1 MKRDLEMKKTYVI
14 GLVFVVALG
23 IGAYMVTAPTPAPS
37 GLTAPSFGAANAT
50 ETGEIDTSSVL
61 EMTLGATDAPI
72 QMTEYASYTCPHC
85 RTFHKDVFQKL
96 KADYIDTGKLHFTY
110 REIYFDRYGLWGSI
124 IARCGGAD
132 KFFAITDLLYT
143 KQSEWTKGT
152 PAEIAENLRRIGL
165 TAGLAQA
172 DVQSCFSDGEKAQNL
187 VAWYE
192 ANRAED
198 EISSTPSFIINGVKY
213 SNMPYAELQQILD
226 AQ

>member
-1 MKRDLEMKKTYVI
+1 MKNTYVI

-23 IGAYMVTAPTPAPS
+23 IGAYMVTAPTTAPS

-96 KADYIDTGKLHFTY
+96 KADYIDTGKLQFTY

-213 SNMPYAELQQILD
+213 SNMPYAELQQILN

>member
-1 MKRDLEMKKTYVI
+1 MKKTYVI
-14 GLVFVVALG
+14 GLVFVLALG
-23 IGAYMVTAPTPAPS
+23 IGAYMVKTPAPS
-37 GLTAPSFGAANAT
+37 GLTGPSFGAANAT
-50 ETGEIDTSSVL
+50 EAGEIDTSSIL
-61 EMTLGATDAPI
+61 EMTLGAKDAPI
-72 QMTEYASYTCPHC
+72 QMIEYASYTCPHC

-96 KADYIDTGKLHFTY
+96 KADYIDTGKLYFTY

-124 IARCGGAD
+124 VARCGGAD
-132 KFFAITDLLYT
+132 KFFAISDLLYT

-165 TAGLAQA
+165 TAGLSQD
-172 DVQSCFSDGEKAQNL
+172 DVEGCFTDGKKAQSL

-198 EISSTPSFIINGVKY
+198 DISSTPSFVINGVKY
-213 SNMPYAELQQILD
+213 SNMSYAELQKILD

>member
-14 GLVFVVALG
+14 GLVFVIAFG
-23 IGAYMVTAPTPAPS
+23 IGAYTVKAPTPS
-37 GLTAPSFGAANAT
+37 GLTAPGFGAANAT
-50 ETGEIDTSSVL
+50 EAGEIDTSSIL
-61 EMTLGATDAPI
+61 EMTLGAEDAAI

-96 KADYIDTGKLHFTY
+96 KADYIDTGKLRFTY

-124 IARCGGAD
+124 VARCGGAD
-132 KFFAITDLLYT
+132 KFFAISDLLYT

-152 PAEIAENLRRIGL
+152 PAEIAENLRRIGI
-165 TAGLAQA
+165 TAGLSQE
-172 DVQSCFSDGEKAQNL
+172 DVQTCFTDGEKAQNL

-213 SNMPYAELQQILD
+213 ANMSYAELQKILD

>member
-23 IGAYMVTAPTPAPS
+23 IGAYMVTAPTPS

-198 EISSTPSFIINGVKY
+198 EISSTPSFIINDVKY

>member
-1 MKRDLEMKKTYVI
+1 MKKTYVI
-14 GLVFVVALG
+14 GLVFVIALG
-23 IGAYMVTAPTPAPS
+23 IGAYTVKAPTPS
-37 GLTAPSFGAANAT
+37 GLRAPGFGAANAT
-50 ETGEIDTSSVL
+50 EAGEIYTSSIL
-61 EMTLGATDAPI
+61 EMTLGAEDAAI
-72 QMTEYASYTCPHC
+72 QMTEYASFTCPHC

-96 KADYIDTGKLHFTY
+96 KADYIDTGKLRFTY

-124 IARCGGAD
+124 VARCGGAD
-132 KFFAITDLLYT
+132 KFFAISDLLYT

-152 PAEIAENLRRIGL
+152 PAEIAENLRRIGI
-165 TAGLAQA
+165 TAGLSQE
-172 DVQSCFSDGEKAQNL
+172 DVQTCFTDGEKAQNL

-213 SNMPYAELQQILD
+213 SNMSYAELQKILD

>member
-1 MKRDLEMKKTYVI
+1 MKKTYVI
-14 GLVFVVALG
+14 GLVFVLALG
-23 IGAYMVTAPTPAPS
+23 IGAYMVKTPAPS
-37 GLTAPSFGAANAT
+37 GLTGPSFGAANAT
-50 ETGEIDTSSVL
+50 EAGEIDTSSIL
-61 EMTLGATDAPI
+61 EMTLGAKDAPI
-72 QMTEYASYTCPHC
+72 QMKEYASYTCPHC

-96 KADYIDTGKLHFTY
+96 KADYIDTGKLYFTY

-124 IARCGGAD
+124 VARCSGAD
-132 KFFAITDLLYT
+132 KFFAISDLLYT

-165 TAGLAQA
+165 TAGLSQD
-172 DVQSCFSDGEKAQNL
+172 DVEGCFTDGKKAQSL

-198 EISSTPSFIINGVKY
+198 DISSTPSFVINGVKY
-213 SNMPYAELQQILD
+213 SNMSYAELQKILD

>member
-14 GLVFVVALG
+14 GLVFVLALG
-23 IGAYMVTAPTPAPS
+23 IGAYIVKAPAPL
-37 GLTAPSFGAANAT
+37 GLTAPGFGAANAT
-50 ETGEIDTSSVL
+50 EAGKIDTSSIL
-61 EMTLGATDAPI
+61 EMTLGAEDAPI

-124 IARCGGAD
+124 IARCCGAD
-132 KFFAITDLLYT
+132 KFFAIADLLYT

-198 EISSTPSFIINGVKY
+198 EISSTPSFIIHDVKY

>member
-1 MKRDLEMKKTYVI
+1 MKKTYVI
-14 GLVFVVALG
+14 GLVFVLALG
-23 IGAYMVTAPTPAPS
+23 IGAYIVKAPAPL
-37 GLTAPSFGAANAT
+37 GLTAPGFGAANAT
-50 ETGEIDTSSVL
+50 EAGKIDTSSIL
-61 EMTLGATDAPI
+61 EMTLGAEDAPI

-96 KADYIDTGKLHFTY
+96 KADYIDTGNLQFTY

-132 KFFAITDLLYT
+132 KFFAISDLLYT

-152 PAEIAENLRRIGL
+152 PAEIAENLRRIGI
-165 TAGLAQA
+165 TAGLSQE
-172 DVQSCFSDGEKAQNL
+172 DVQTCFTDGEKAQNL

-192 ANRAED
+192 ANQAED
-198 EISSTPSFIINGVKY
+198 EISSTPSFIINGAKY
-213 SNMPYAELQQILD
+213 SNMSYAELQKILD